1 MNVKIKPN
9 QDQEL
14 EDRLPIDR
22 IVEVN
27 NGVTYLYDTEF
38 KITED
43 MIGESYDK

>member
-9 QDQEL
+9 QDQDQEL
-14 EDRLPIDR
+14 EDKLPIDR

-27 NGVTYLYDTEF
+27 NGVTYLYDKEF

-43 MIGESYDK
+43 MIGEVL